1 MPARSQPPSA
11 VLRRSFT
18 REGGAQ
24 RREDLIAATL
34 DSIAAAGTAGATVR
48 MIARRAGVTPGLIR
62 HYFHTKNDLI
72 TAAYGRLMDDMT
84 GASAAGLAQGA
95 ASAVDRLAS
104 FVVAAVSAP
113 VVDPRSLALWAGFI
127 QMGLQDSEMKA
138 VHARTYLGF
147 RDELQN
153 LIEAALRAEGRVCDP
168 AILRRHAIACNAVI
182 DGLWLEGSALPEGF
196 VPGELPAIVV
206 TSVGAILGIA
216 LGQPAPAR
224 PATAPK
230 QEQQP

>member
-1 MPARSQPPSA
+1 MPARSHPPSA
-11 VLRRSFT
+11 VFRRSFT

-34 DSIAAAGTAGATVR
+34 DAIAAAGTAGATVR

-62 HYFHTKNDLI
+62 HYFNTKNDLI

-84 GASAAGLAQGA
+84 GASAAGLARGT
-95 ASAVDRLAS
+95 ASAADRLVS

-127 QMGLQDSEMKA
+127 QMGLQDSEMRA

-147 RDELQN
+147 RDELQS
-153 LIEAALRAEGRVCDP
+153 LIDAALRAEGRVCDP
-168 AILRRHAIACNAVI
+168 ATLRRHAIACNAVI
-182 DGLWLEGSALPEGF
+182 DGLWLEGSALPDWF
-196 VPGELPAIVV
+196 VQGELPAIVV

-216 LGQPAPAR
+216 LRPPAPTH
-224 PATAPK
+224 PEILP
-230 QEQQP
+230 QPSEEP